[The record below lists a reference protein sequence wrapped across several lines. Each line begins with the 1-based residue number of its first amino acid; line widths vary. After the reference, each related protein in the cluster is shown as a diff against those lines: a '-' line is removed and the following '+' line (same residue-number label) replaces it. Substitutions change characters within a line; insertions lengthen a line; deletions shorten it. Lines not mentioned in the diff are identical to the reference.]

1 MIAYRSPLGKG
12 RWWNSSK
19 QLLEIKDTGIKKQG
33 GGGGGGALILIT
45 IECALNKYRNC
56 DSRI

>member
-33 GGGGGGALILIT
+33 GGGGAINPYNHRMCT
-45 IECALNKYRNC
+45 KQV
-56 DSRI
+56 